1 MACPCSFCL
10 STARQTKYERAPNK
24 TDKNL
29 EDPSMFDQIF
39 ILLTMILIL
48 VDVSSDLV
56 LAFSYLNRSHYVWF
70 GLTLAFVLV
79 PSVSNSIL
87 SLYFYY
93 HDYKEEQQ
101 FKSKDPNFRS
111 SSTLWI
117 LRIVFTILQMAPIVR
132 NLETF
137 RYGIKSKTTQSK
149 DDHIYYNKW
158 MLRESADAR
167 MLGLFECFMESAP
180 QLTLQLHILVV
191 DPTTTLDL
199 IVMKGWTWLASVVR
213 EKTWDEVVKH
223 DLRTLG
229 LTEAMTSDR
238 DLWKCAVREKTRQ
251 AKSVG
256 ASEIEIVID
265 PYLMTGT
272 CASGALTAP
281 SKCDHCQSSCLAS
294 ILVARPLKIINLL
307 SSWITISWSLT
318 SYHRALRFV
327 LKDKSLSLCASVTY
341 FMWRIFEVGPR
352 IIIISMFMTEYYY
365 WVAVLL
371 SLHWILVFSWFQ
383 FGELKFCETAIGQT
397 LFNMLLAF
405 ISIFCSFDPH
415 SGKSRYR
422 YLLFY
427 AIFYGQNIIL
437 FTLWFCFT
445 NHKGTWYHL
454 AVLLFV
460 LCGAILHTIFFGC
473 YYVCCHPICSSF
485 IDWHKILPTSCRQ
498 FLKTLTNNIE
508 NGV

>member
-191 DPTTTLDL
+191 DPTTTL
-199 IVMKGWTWLASVVR
+199 G
-213 EKTWDEVVKH
+213 
-223 DLRTLG
+223 
-229 LTEAMTSDR
+229 
-238 DLWKCAVREKTRQ
+238 
-251 AKSVG
+251 
-256 ASEIEIVID
+256 
-265 PYLMTGT
+265 
-272 CASGALTAP
+272 
-281 SKCDHCQSSCLAS
+281 
-294 ILVARPLKIINLL
+294 PLKIINLL